1 MDYKKKYLK
10 YKRKYLKL
18 KVGGSGSFKYLDPL
32 TNPKQMSK
40 EAFVRAK
47 KEIITNKQQ
56 EKLKKE
62 EQDRQFQEYLRTK
75 NLEKQKMKDELQKL
89 KDKSGFTGR
98 FKVNFEKKEKIG
110 IQRQGSMGDIDKSLN
125 KIIEEMEYNIHLLSF
140 KNDKTISEL
149 IYLINKKENLMKEK
163 CIYLNDI
170 QKMVR
175 MNQSQNSQI
184 IDILKSLLQKY
195 IQKVV
200 RMNESQNDN
209 LNSQINDIFRSLLQ
223 KYINKEDT
231 YRELKNLQEQ
241 YRNKENYMKLMCE
254 YEGKFHIRS
263 DF

>member
-1 MDYKKKYLK
+1 
-10 YKRKYLKL
+10 
-18 KVGGSGSFKYLDPL
+18 
-32 TNPKQMSK
+32 
-40 EAFVRAK
+40 
-47 KEIITNKQQ
+47 
-56 EKLKKE
+56 
-62 EQDRQFQEYLRTK
+62 
-75 NLEKQKMKDELQKL
+75 MKDELQKL
-89 KDKSGFTGR
+89 TNESKFTGR
-98 FKVNFEKKEKIG
+98 FKANFEKKEKIG
-110 IQRQGSMGDIDKSLN
+110 IKRQGSMGDIDESLN
-125 KIIEEMEYNIHLLSF
+125 IINDEMESNIHLLNF
-140 KNDKTISEL
+140 NKDKTISEL

-209 LNSQINDIFRSLLQ
+209 LNSQINDIFRYLLQ
-223 KYINKEDT
+223 EYRNKEDT
-231 YRELKNLQEQ
+231 YRRLENLKEQ
-241 YRNKENYMKLMCE
+241 YLNKENYMELMCE